1 MKKNRISKNWLTR
14 QNKDPFFRQSK
25 IQGYRSR
32 SAFKLIEMNKK
43 FRFIKKN
50 SSLLDLGSCPGGW
63 SQVARKEIIKGK
75 ILAVDVRPMEK
86 INNVDFINGDF
97 CDVNVC
103 KKIMLYFNNE
113 VDVVLSDM
121 ATNTT
126 GNKTLDSYRTG
137 ELCLN
142 AMSLA
147 KKILSQDGVFLSKIF
162 MGSIFEEINE
172 KVKKNFKNVVR
183 YKPLSSKKESKEIY
197 IFCKGILKIWYIM
210 QQYLM
215 INSWKN
221 LLL

>member
-1 MKKNRISKNWLTR
+1 MKKNKISKNWLIK

-43 FRFIKKN
+43 FKFLKKN
-50 SSLLDLGSCPGGW
+50 LSLLDLGSCPGGW
-63 SQVARKEIIKGK
+63 SQVARKEINGGK
-75 ILAVDVRPMEK
+75 ILAVDVKPMEK
-86 INNVDFINGDF
+86 ISHVDFIQGDF
-97 CDVNVC
+97 YEARIC

-162 MGSIFEEINE
+162 MGSVFKEINE
-172 KVKKNFKNVVR
+172 KAKKSFKNVVR

-197 IFCKGILKIWYIM
+197 IFCKGILKI
-210 QQYLM
+210 
-215 INSWKN
+215 
-221 LLL
+221 